1 MEFTA
6 LAERSGKKVRG
17 PGNCRAAPGGPHR
30 RRTGLIPKTEKGSW
44 TLHHTSRGHAAVR
57 PHHPAIVC
65 DGRTTD
71 YATLHR
77 ESNRAAW
84 ALRAAG
90 VRRGDRVAYL
100 GHESEYYYL
109 VILACVKVGA
119 VLVPVNWRLTP
130 SEVDHILK
138 DSGAVLLFVGAGFH
152 STADKV
158 LDDLSGP
165 RTVVP
170 VDGGDAAAPVR
181 GAGLAAWSAGHRDT
195 DLDPGTGPDDPAVQI
210 YTSGTT
216 GLPKGAVLAHR
227 GFFTLPHAMRTHGV
241 DWIDWLPED
250 VALISLPGFGIAGI
264 GWFMHTFNAGGTN
277 VVMPQFDPQE
287 AVRLIRAHRVTT
299 TFAAPAMLQAM
310 LGERT
315 AEPEAF
321 ASLRKIAYGAAPM
334 SEALLKQCM
343 EMFTCEFAQ
352 IYASTETGSVA
363 VCLPPEDHRRGDAAL
378 LRSVGRP
385 CPGNEVKVIGPDGAE
400 LPPGGIGE
408 VCVRAPSRML
418 GYWNLPEATARTL
431 VGDWLHMGDAGYFDD
446 DGLLHLCD
454 RMNDTIIVAG
464 QNIYPAE
471 VEKAL
476 AAHPAVADC
485 AVVGVPHP
493 RWGEAVHACVV
504 LRPGATATPR
514 ELLLSLRGR
523 LADYKTPGAYH
534 FVEALP
540 RNPSGKILRRTV
552 REQLT
557 ERIDATV
564 SEGAR

>member
-1 MEFTA
+1 M
-6 LAERSGKKVRG
+6 
-17 PGNCRAAPGGPHR
+17 
-30 RRTGLIPKTEKGSW
+30 PKTETGSW
-44 TLHHTSRGHAAVR
+44 TLHRTSREHAGIR

-65 DGRTTD
+65 DGRSTD
-71 YATLHR
+71 YATLHD

-100 GHESEYYYL
+100 GQESEYYYL
-109 VILACVKVGA
+109 VILACVKIGA

-130 SEVDHILK
+130 PEINHILR
-138 DSGAVLLFVGAGFH
+138 DSGAALLFVGAGFRE
-152 STADKV
+152 TADEA
-158 LDDLSGP
+158 LGRPTGL
-165 RTVVP
+165 RAVVS
-170 VDGGDAAAPVR
+170 VDRDGTAAPER
-181 GAGLAAWSAGHRDT
+181 GAGLRSWAAGHPDA

-216 GLPKGAVLAHR
+216 GLPKGTVLAHR
-227 GFFTLPHAMRTHGV
+227 SFFTLPHAMREHGV
-241 DWIDWLPED
+241 DWIDWLSED
-250 VALISLPGFGIAGI
+250 VALVSLPGFGIAGI

-287 AVRLIRAHRVTT
+287 AVRLIRVHRVTT

-310 LGERT
+310 LGERSAT
-315 AEPEAF
+315 PEAF
-321 ASLRKIAYGAAPM
+321 TSLRKIAYGAAPM
-334 SEALLKQCM
+334 SEALLEQCM

-363 VCLPPEDHRRGDAAL
+363 VCLPPEDHHRGDAAL

-408 VCVRAPSRML
+408 VCVRTPSRML
-418 GYWNLPEATARTL
+418 GYWNLPEATDRTL
-431 VGDWLHMGDAGYFDD
+431 VGEWLHMGDAGYFDD
-446 DGLLHLCD
+446 DGYLHLCD

-476 AAHPAVADC
+476 AAHPAVQDS
-485 AVVGVPHP
+485 AVVGLPHP

-504 LRPGATATPR
+504 LRPGSTASPR

-523 LADYKTPGAYH
+523 LADYKTPAAYH
-534 FVEALP
+534 FVDALP
-540 RNPSGKILRRTV
+540 RNPSGKILRRSV
-552 REQLT
+552 REELT
-557 ERIDATV
+557 ARNDATTA
-564 SEGAR
+564 EGAR

>member
-1 MEFTA
+1 MP
-6 LAERSGKKVRG
+6 V
-17 PGNCRAAPGGPHR
+17 
-30 RRTGLIPKTEKGSW
+30 IDKGSW
-44 TLHHTSRGHAAVR
+44 TLHRTSRDHAGAR

-65 DGRTTD
+65 DDRTVD
-71 YATLHR
+71 YLTLHR

-130 SEVDHILK
+130 PEVDHILR
-138 DSGAVLLFVGAGFH
+138 DSGAVLLFVGAAFRERGDEVRGRLPGLRG
-152 STADKV
+152 T
-158 LDDLSGP
+158 
-165 RTVVP
+165 VP
-170 VDGGDAAAPVR
+170 VDGGDAAAPEP
-181 GAGLAAWSAGHRDT
+181 GAGLLAWSAGHPDT
-195 DLDPGTGPDDPAVQI
+195 DHQPDTGPDDPAVQI

-216 GLPKGAVLAHR
+216 GMPKGAVLAHR
-227 GFFTLPHAMRTHGV
+227 SFFTLPHAMRERGV
-241 DWIDWLPED
+241 AWIDWLPDD

-264 GWFMHTFNAGGTN
+264 GWFMHTFNAGGTS

-287 AVRLIRAHRVTT
+287 AVRLIRARRVTT

-315 AEPEAF
+315 AEPAAF
-321 ASLRKIAYGAAPM
+321 TSLRKIAYGAAPM
-334 SEALLKQCM
+334 SETLLKRCL
-343 EMFTCEFAQ
+343 EMFGCEFAQ

-363 VCLPPEDHRRGDAAL
+363 VCLPPEDHHRGDGAL
-378 LRSVGRP
+378 LRTVGLP

-400 LPPGGIGE
+400 VAPGTIGE

-418 GYWNLPEATARTL
+418 GYWNLPEATGRTL
-431 VGDWLHMGDAGYFDD
+431 VGEWVHMGDAGYLDD
-446 DGLLHLCD
+446 DGYLHLCD

-476 AAHPAVADC
+476 AAHPAVEES
-485 AVVGVPHP
+485 AVVGLPHP

-514 ELLLSLRGR
+514 DLLLSLRGR
-523 LADYKTPGAYH
+523 LADYKTPAAYH
-534 FVEALP
+534 FVPSLP
-540 RNPSGKILRRTV
+540 HNPSGKILRRSV
-552 REQLT
+552 REELSA
-557 ERIDATV
+557 RLDRAAG
-564 SEGAR
+564 GAEVTAGR